1 MLKSCMDQTDKIYV
15 AGHNGMVGSAI
26 VRKLRKQGFTNI
38 ITRSSVELDL
48 TNQQDAHN
56 FLQEEKPDYVVIA
69 AAKVGGIHAN
79 NSYPAEFIYQ
89 NLMIEANLIHGS
101 YLAGVD
107 KLLFLGSSCIYPKQ
121 AQQPIKEEYL
131 LSGYLEPTNE
141 AYAIAKIAGIKLCES
156 YNRQYG
162 TDYRS
167 IMPTN
172 LYGPNDNF
180 HLENSHVIPAIVRK
194 IHLAKCVEQGDW
206 QAIKADIEKY
216 PIKGID
222 NNSSR
227 NEILMT
233 LMTYGIQF
241 KIQNLT
247 FNTSNLNL
255 VQVSLWGSGKPM
267 REFLHVDDM
276 ADASIHIMGLDK
288 KILEESIKP
297 MLSHINIG
305 TGVDITI
312 KDVAQ
317 TVKEVVGFYGEIVF
331 NAKMP
336 DGIKRKLLDV
346 TTIKRLG
353 WKHKVELKDGLTE
366 IYKWYVE
373 NMEKIEC

>member
-1 MLKSCMDQTDKIYV
+1 MNLKDKIYV

-26 VRKLRKQGFTNI
+26 VGKLREKGFINI
-38 ITRSSVELDL
+38 VTRSSSELDL
-48 TNQQDAHN
+48 TNQKNVHD
-56 FLQEEKPDYVVIA
+56 FLQDKRPDYVVI

-79 NSYPAEFIYQ
+79 DCYPAEFIYQ
-89 NLMIEANLIHGS
+89 NLMIEANLIHGA
-101 YLAGVD
+101 YLAGVN
-107 KLLFLGSSCIYPKQ
+107 KLLFLGSSCIYPKESL
-121 AQQPIKEEYL
+121 QPIKEEYL
-131 LSGYLEPTNE
+131 LSGHLELTNE
-141 AYAIAKIAGIKLCES
+141 PYAIAKIAGIKLCES

-180 HLENSHVIPAIVRK
+180 HLENSHVIPAIIRK
-194 IHLAKCVEQGDW
+194 IHLAKCIEKGDW
-206 QAIKADIEKY
+206 QAIKDDISKY
-216 PIKGID
+216 PIKNLD
-222 NNSSR
+222 SHSNQ
-227 NEILMT
+227 EQILT
-233 LMTYGIQF
+233 ELAKQGVHS
-241 KIQNLT
+241 T
-247 FNTSNLNL
+247 FNTKNSTLSASVN
-255 VQVSLWGSGKPM
+255 LWGSGKPM

-276 ADASIHIMGLDK
+276 ADASIHIMDIDK
-288 KILEESIKP
+288 KLLESEVDP

-305 TGVDITI
+305 TGKDITI
-312 KDVAQ
+312 KDVALI
-317 TVKEVVGFYGEIVF
+317 VKEVVGFYGEIVF

>member
-1 MLKSCMDQTDKIYV
+1 MNLKDKIYI

-26 VRKLRKQGFTNI
+26 VRKLSGKGFMNI
-38 ITRSSVELDL
+38 TTCSSSELDL
-48 TNQQDAHN
+48 TNQQNVHN
-56 FLQEEKPDYVVIA
+56 FLQDESPDYVVIT

-79 NSYPAEFIYQ
+79 DSYPAEFIYQ

-101 YLAGVD
+101 YLAGVNN
-107 KLLFLGSSCIYPKQ
+107 LLFLGSSCIYPKESL
-121 AQQPIKEEYL
+121 QPIKEEYL
-131 LSGYLEPTNE
+131 LGGILEKTNE
-141 AYAIAKIAGIKLCES
+141 PYAIAKIAGIKLCES

-194 IHLAKCVEQGDW
+194 IHLAKCIEQGDW